1 MRIKR
6 KDLRARAYS
15 VNDAQSDRRE
25 TVINGR
31 RLPYQERIRLKKL
44 AQRTKA
50 RSLRQIR
57 RLKIA
62 TLNVGSMTG
71 KSIELVKMMEK
82 RGMNIM
88 CVLETKWKGAKAKEI
103 GDGYKLFYSGVHNK
117 RNGVGVILDK
127 ELKENVIG
135 VKRVSDRVM
144 SLRVLI
150 GKEVCKIVSAY
161 APQVGCDEEEKE
173 AFWEEMTQVMQG
185 REKIWIGGDLNG
197 HVGLGNKGNEE
208 CMGNCGMGIRNEEGE
223 RIISFAK
230 AESLA
235 IVNTYF
241 KKEMNKL
248 ITYSSGQHK
257 TQIDY
262 LMCRKSDLKSV
273 KDCKVIPGDY
283 VAKQHRP
290 VVAIV
295 SWMQKKISSMSTE
308 KKTKWWNLKIEEK
321 KEAFYLEMKEHLK
334 KQIEANWSETSKFM
348 RECAERLLGVTS
360 GKVMVEKE
368 N

>member
-1 MRIKR
+1 
-6 KDLRARAYS
+6 
-15 VNDAQSDRRE
+15 
-25 TVINGR
+25 
-31 RLPYQERIRLKKL
+31 
-44 AQRTKA
+44 
-50 RSLRQIR
+50 
-57 RLKIA
+57 
-62 TLNVGSMTG
+62 
-71 KSIELVKMMEK
+71 ME
-82 RGMNIM
+82 I
-88 CVLETKWKGAKAKEI
+88 
-103 GDGYKLFYSGVHNK
+103 
-117 RNGVGVILDK
+117 
-127 ELKENVIG
+127 
-135 VKRVSDRVM
+135 
-144 SLRVLI
+144 
-150 GKEVCKIVSAY
+150 EVCKIVSAY
-161 APQVGCDEEEKE
+161 APQAGCDEEEKE
-173 AFWEEMTQVMQG
+173 AFWEEMNQVMQG

-197 HVGLGNKGNEE
+197 HVGEGSKGNEE
-208 CMGNCGMGIRNEEGE
+208 CMGNCEMGIRNEEGE

-235 IVNTYF
+235 FVNTYF
-241 KKEMNKL
+241 KKEINKL

-262 LMCRKSDLKSV
+262 FMCRKSDLKSV

-295 SWMQKKISSMSTE
+295 SWMQKKIPSMSTE

-334 KQIEANWSETSKFM
+334 KQIEANWSETSRFM

-368 N
+368 NWWWNDEVQEAIKWKKEKKREKYRLGTEDSKKEHIQANKLAKKAVARAK